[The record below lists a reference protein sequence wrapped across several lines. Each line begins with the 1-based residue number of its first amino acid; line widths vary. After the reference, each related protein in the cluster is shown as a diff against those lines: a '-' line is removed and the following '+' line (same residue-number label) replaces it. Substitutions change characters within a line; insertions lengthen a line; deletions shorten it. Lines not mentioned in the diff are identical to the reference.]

1 MKKMT
6 KIVKFWGGGIAL
18 LLSLAVMVSCSDD
31 KNADDPGKETP
42 EQPETPE
49 EPETPDRI
57 DLSELIGA
65 WEAEGYRWDLDEG
78 RSICYQMTDDGQDF
92 ATDDEGNYITLPS
105 IRAYCEQYAN
115 DYNADPKNETKGT
128 PEDFANHEYE
138 GSYLFTNINITEDKI
153 VIYSGQQIPEQGTLA
168 ILCVSG
174 AYTYDKTT
182 GTFTVEDLA
191 IESDP
196 RTLAINVTKDETGRM
211 NFRYSDY
218 DMYTTPSY
226 DRTKTYYVYA
236 PMIFFCH
243 RGSAY
248 EPKE

>member
-1 MKKMT
+1 
-6 KIVKFWGGGIAL
+6 
-18 LLSLAVMVSCSDD
+18 
-31 KNADDPGKETP
+31 
-42 EQPETPE
+42 
-49 EPETPDRI
+49 
-57 DLSELIGA
+57 
-65 WEAEGYRWDLDEG
+65 
-78 RSICYQMTDDGQDF
+78 MTDDGQDF
-92 ATDDEGNYITLPS
+92 ATDDLGNYITLPS

-115 DYNADPKNETKGT
+115 DYNADPENEIKGT

-153 VIYSGQQIPEQGTLA
+153 VIYSGQQIPEQHSLLKISVLSFSSVTF
-168 ILCVSG
+168 
-174 AYTYDKTT
+174 TP
-182 GTFTVEDLA
+182 GTFTVKDLA

-196 RTLAINVTKDETGRM
+196 RTLAINVTKDENGRM

>member
-6 KIVKFWGGGIAL
+6 KIVKFWGGVAQFI
-18 LLSLAVMVSCSDD
+18 SMAVLVSCSDD
-31 KNADDPGKETP
+31 KNTNDPSTEA
-42 EQPETPE
+42 PE
-49 EPETPDRI
+49 ESEKPEVPDTSHEI
-57 DLSELIGA
+57 DLDELIGA

-78 RSICYQMTDDGQDF
+78 KSICYQMTDDGQDF
-92 ATDDEGNYITLPS
+92 ATDDLGNYITLPS

-115 DYNADPKNETKGT
+115 DYNADPENEIKGT

-196 RTLAINVTKDETGRM
+196 RTLAINVTKDENGRM

>member
-6 KIVKFWGGGIAL
+6 KIVKFWGGVAL

-49 EPETPDRI
+49 EPEIPDRI